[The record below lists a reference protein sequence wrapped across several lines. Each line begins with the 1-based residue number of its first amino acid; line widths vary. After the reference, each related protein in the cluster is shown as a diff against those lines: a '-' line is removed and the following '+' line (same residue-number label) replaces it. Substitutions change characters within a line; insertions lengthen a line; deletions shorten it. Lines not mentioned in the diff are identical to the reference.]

1 MRAWHSLLTACACR
15 SPSLQFRL
23 IARARPLL
31 DTPADDFTSDAGTAA
46 HTVGPEDTRR
56 RAQPGYG
63 TGNAKI
69 FLDTLKAEYADTKKA
84 ATLTTGTSAA
94 KRKGNSHKYITSGS
108 VTDCSRITANTSSF
122 STSDGASANSA
133 QNSHTAAANSKE
145 QAIQTFVQGI
155 TDSAP
160 DLGKEIT
167 QATRLCAD
175 VKTKSTETR
184 AGGSANVPKNIQE
197 GPETTTDVTSNSVRR
212 NHGESANKV
221 KLPKAELSTSDKAC
235 TGVSASKATTNRR
248 IKEFA
253 VQSVTTFQHYSQ
265 HYARTH
271 PPLEEQHEKKNK
283 KSTGD
288 NETGENNPYGHLSG
302 KARKVQDSVGSKAK
316 TSPHFS
322 CKGFN
327 KAERSDDKKRKPEN
341 SVSKT
346 SNQKEHKTYEED
358 RELDCENGI
367 ERKVQFTV
375 SDKEHKDNTNVVRSE
390 GCRPKHNQD
399 SIQENGTRIQESTGN
414 KYKKAHK
421 GGKEQYSA
429 GEKRKRAHSSSYK
442 TKQADISATDR
453 KVTQHSISGK
463 VKKTDGIS
471 GEKNKTEG
479 VTENKDRIKKL
490 SEGKDDKREYS
501 AQEVKSSATV
511 KQRDT
516 GGTNGCAESKPG
528 GDNNTMSSSR
538 PHVPSRH
545 VSSHSLLSSTVH
557 SSTS

>member
-1 MRAWHSLLTACACR
+1 
-15 SPSLQFRL
+15 
-23 IARARPLL
+23 
-31 DTPADDFTSDAGTAA
+31 
-46 HTVGPEDTRR
+46 V
-56 RAQPGYG
+56 
-63 TGNAKI
+63 TGDAKI

-94 KRKGNSHKYITSGS
+94 KRRGNSHKYITSGS
-108 VTDCSRITANTSSF
+108 VTDCSRNTSNF
-122 STSDGASANSA
+122 STSDGTSANSA
-133 QNSHTAAANSKE
+133 QNSHTAAANSQQ

-160 DLGKEIT
+160 DLGKQIT

-184 AGGSANVPKNIQE
+184 AGGSANAPKNIKE
-197 GPETTTDVTSNSVRR
+197 GPQTTTDVTSNSVRR
-212 NHGESANKV
+212 NHGESENKV

-235 TGVSASKATTNRR
+235 RGESASKATTNRR
-248 IKEFA
+248 IKELA
-253 VQSVTTFQHYSQ
+253 VQSVTTFQHYSR

-288 NETGENNPYGHLSG
+288 NETGENNPYGHLGG

-316 TSPHFS
+316 TSSHFS

-341 SVSKT
+341 FVSKT

-367 ERKVQFTV
+367 ERKIQFTV
-375 SDKEHKDNTNVVRSE
+375 SDKEHKDDNTNVVRSE

-399 SIQENGTRIQESTGN
+399 SIQKNGTRIQEYTGN

-421 GGKEQYSA
+421 DGKEQYSA

-453 KVTQHSISGK
+453 KVTQHCISGK

-479 VTENKDRIKKL
+479 LTENKDRIKNL

-516 GGTNGCAESKPG
+516 AGTNGCAESKPEVNIG
-528 GDNNTMSSSR
+528 PSGDKNTMSSSR
-538 PHVPSRH
+538 PHVPTTTASRH
-545 VSSHSLLSSTVH
+545 VSSHSLLSSSVH